1 MIHVSILGATGRMG
15 ALAKQVID
23 ADSNLKLHSA
33 LDSSSPMEQMLGA
46 DVVLDFT
53 NPAVSE
59 SLVLFAIES
68 GLRTVVGTSGWS
80 QQKLAVLEK
89 ALTANPE
96 SSVVVVPNFSVGSML
111 AQRFADLG
119 LDPSLED
126 LAVTIYCGSG
136 VTAIHN
142 ILAMRIA
149 GFGEAALYADSWSGW
164 ITDAHR
170 PVATGLD

>member
-1 MIHVSILGATGRMG
+1 MIHVSVLGATGRMG

-68 GLRTVVGTSGWS
+68 GLRDRGWNIWLEPAEASGFRKGPDS
-80 QQKLAVLEK
+80 K
-89 ALTANPE
+89 T
-96 SSVVVVPNFSVGSML
+96 
-111 AQRFADLG
+111 
-119 LDPSLED
+119 PS
-126 LAVTIYCGSG
+126 
-136 VTAIHN
+136 
-142 ILAMRIA
+142 
-149 GFGEAALYADSWSGW
+149 
-164 ITDAHR
+164 R
-170 PVATGLD
+170 PL

>member
-111 AQRFADLG
+111 AQRFAAMSAKYFDSIEIMEAHHEQKV
-119 LDPSLED
+119 DSPS
-126 LAVTIYCGSG
+126 G
-136 VTAIHN
+136 TAIRTAE
-142 ILAMRIA
+142 LIA
-149 GFGEAALYADSWSGW
+149 
-164 ITDAHR
+164 DARKDLPQHLIPGVGQPGR
-170 PVATGLD
+170 